1 MNTTKALGD
10 RGEAAAAQYLRK
22 RGCQLLASQWRCRYG
37 ELDLVARDRDGTI
50 CFVEVKLRSG
60 SFAGLPR
67 EAVDRRKR
75 NGSGP
80 QRPAISVSTTWTL
93 PPGSMWR
100 RFIRMGFTAPSGWNI
115 WKMRFEKQSEGESD
129 MKYYSTRD
137 AAVRMD
143 AAEAIKMGLSRD
155 GGLLTPC
162 EIPQIDRAFLES
174 LVNVRYQERA
184 AKVMG
189 LYLTDYTYEEL
200 SGFAENAYGPEK
212 FDCDAVAP
220 VRTVDE
226 TTHCLELWHGPT
238 SAFKDMALQMLPQ
251 LLSAALRK
259 TGESKTVCILVA
271 TSGDTGK
278 AAMEGFADVPQ
289 TKILVFYP
297 KDGVS
302 KVQETQMVTQDG
314 ANVGVCAVEGNFDDA
329 QAGVKRIFSD
339 EAIRA
344 TLADRGYFLSSANSI
359 NWGRI
364 LPQVVYYISA
374 YCDLV
379 RDGKLSM
386 GDKVNFC
393 VPTGNFGDIL
403 AAYYAKR
410 MGLPVG
416 KLICASNCNDVLTD
430 FLRTGVYDKNR
441 PFHTTMSPSMDI
453 LVSSNLERLL
463 FDLSGE
469 NDAEV
474 KGYMDALAKT
484 GKYEVSDAI
493 KAALADQFW
502 GGFCGEA
509 GTSAAIAKYYKEN
522 GYLID
527 THTAVAANVMEQYR
541 KATGD
546 KTVTV
551 FVSTASPYKFCDHVL
566 RAIGET
572 PAGDGVELLDQLHET
587 TGTAIPRRLA
597 ALKGKARR
605 FDLTCEKPGMDSV
618 VLEFLK

>member
-1 MNTTKALGD
+1 
-10 RGEAAAAQYLRK
+10 
-22 RGCQLLASQWRCRYG
+22 
-37 ELDLVARDRDGTI
+37 
-50 CFVEVKLRSG
+50 
-60 SFAGLPR
+60 
-67 EAVDRRKR
+67 
-75 NGSGP
+75 
-80 QRPAISVSTTWTL
+80 
-93 PPGSMWR
+93 
-100 RFIRMGFTAPSGWNI
+100 
-115 WKMRFEKQSEGESD
+115 
-129 MKYYSTRD
+129 MKYLSTRD
-137 AAVRMD
+137 RSVRLD
-143 AAEAIKMGLSRD
+143 AAEAIEMGLSRD

-162 EIPQIDRAFLES
+162 EIPQIDEAFLNS
-174 LVNVRYQERA
+174 LVRVRYQERA
-184 AKVMG
+184 AKVMA
-189 LYLTDYTYEEL
+189 LYLTDYTEAEL
-200 SGFAENAYGPEK
+200 LTFAENAYGPEK
-212 FDCDAVAP
+212 FDTDAVAP
-220 VRTVDE
+220 VRTLDE

-259 TGESKTVCILVA
+259 TGEDKTVCILVA

-289 TKILVFYP
+289 TKIMVFYP

-302 KVQETQMVTQDG
+302 RVQETQMVTQDG
-314 ANVGVCAVEGNFDDA
+314 ANVGVCAVVGNFDDA

-339 EAIRA
+339 AAIRE
-344 TLADRGYFLSSANSI
+344 TLAQRGYFLSSANSI

-379 RDGKLSM
+379 RDGRIVM

-430 FLRTGVYDKNR
+430 FLRTGVYDRNR

-453 LVSSNLERLL
+453 LISSNLERLL

-474 KGYMDALAKT
+474 RRYMDALAQS
-484 GKYEVSDAI
+484 GRYEVSDAI
-493 KAALADQFW
+493 KKALAEQYW
-502 GGFCGEA
+502 GGFCDEA
-509 GTSAAIAKYYKEN
+509 GTTAAIAKYYKDY

-527 THTAVAANVMEQYR
+527 THTAVAASVMEQYR
-541 KATGD
+541 AASGD
-546 KTVTV
+546 KTPTV
-551 FVSTASPYKFCDHVL
+551 FVSTASPYKFCDSVL
-566 RAIGET
+566 TAIGQT
-572 PAGDGVELLDQLHET
+572 PAGDGVELLDQLHDV
-587 TGTAIPRRLA
+587 TGTAVPRRLA

-618 VLEFLK
+618 VLDFLK

>member
-1 MNTTKALGD
+1 M
-10 RGEAAAAQYLRK
+10 
-22 RGCQLLASQWRCRYG
+22 
-37 ELDLVARDRDGTI
+37 
-50 CFVEVKLRSG
+50 
-60 SFAGLPR
+60 
-67 EAVDRRKR
+67 
-75 NGSGP
+75 
-80 QRPAISVSTTWTL
+80 
-93 PPGSMWR
+93 
-100 RFIRMGFTAPSGWNI
+100 
-115 WKMRFEKQSEGESD
+115 
-129 MKYYSTRD
+129 
-137 AAVRMD
+137 
-143 AAEAIKMGLSRD
+143 
-155 GGLLTPC
+155 
-162 EIPQIDRAFLES
+162 
-174 LVNVRYQERA
+174 
-184 AKVMG
+184 
-189 LYLTDYTYEEL
+189 
-200 SGFAENAYGPEK
+200 
-212 FDCDAVAP
+212 
-220 VRTVDE
+220 
-226 TTHCLELWHGPT
+226 
-238 SAFKDMALQMLPQ
+238 
-251 LLSAALRK
+251 
-259 TGESKTVCILVA
+259 
-271 TSGDTGK
+271 
-278 AAMEGFADVPQ
+278 
-289 TKILVFYP
+289 
-297 KDGVS
+297 
-302 KVQETQMVTQDG
+302 
-314 ANVGVCAVEGNFDDA
+314 
-329 QAGVKRIFSD
+329 
-339 EAIRA
+339 
-344 TLADRGYFLSSANSI
+344 
-359 NWGRI
+359 
-364 LPQVVYYISA
+364 
-374 YCDLV
+374 
-379 RDGKLSM
+379 
-386 GDKVNFC
+386 
-393 VPTGNFGDIL
+393 
-403 AAYYAKR
+403 
-410 MGLPVG
+410 G

-527 THTAVAANVMEQYR
+527 THTAVAASVMEQYR

>member
-1 MNTTKALGD
+1 MQYISTRDKNTT
-10 RGEAAAAQYLRK
+10 Y
-22 RGCQLLASQWRCRYG
+22 LASQ
-37 ELDLVARDRDGTI
+37 AI
-50 CFVEVKLRSG
+50 
-60 SFAGLPR
+60 AQGL
-67 EAVDRRKR
+67 
-75 NGSGP
+75 
-80 QRPAISVSTTWTL
+80 
-93 PPGSMWR
+93 
-100 RFIRMGFTAPSGWNI
+100 AP
-115 WKMRFEKQSEGESD
+115 
-129 MKYYSTRD
+129 
-137 AAVRMD
+137 
-143 AAEAIKMGLSRD
+143 D
-155 GGLLTPC
+155 GGLMTPAYLPKLPGKSLSDLKEMSYQQRAVYIMKLFLDEFSVKELT
-162 EIPQIDRAFLES
+162 EF
-174 LVNVRYQERA
+174 A
-184 AKVMG
+184 A
-189 LYLTDYTYEEL
+189 
-200 SGFAENAYGPEK
+200 AAYGPEK
-212 FDCDAVAP
+212 FDTPAVAP
-220 VRTVDE
+220 VRALDDGTF
-226 TTHCLELWHGPT
+226 CLELWHGPT
-238 SAFKDMALQMLPQ
+238 CAFKDMALQMLPH
-251 LLSAALRK
+251 LLTASLVK
-259 TGESKTVCILVA
+259 TEEEKTVCILVA

-278 AAMEGFADVPQ
+278 GALEGFRDVDR
-289 TKILVFYP
+289 TRILVFYP

-302 KVQETQMVTQDG
+302 AIQELQMVTQEG
-314 ANVGVCAVEGNFDDA
+314 KNVGVCSVFGNFDDA
-329 QAGVKRIFSD
+329 QTGVKKLFSD
-339 EAIRA
+339 EALRQE
-344 TLADRGYFLSSANSI
+344 LARRGYFLSSANSI

-527 THTAVAANVMEQYR
+527 THTAVAASVMEQYR

>member
-1 MNTTKALGD
+1 
-10 RGEAAAAQYLRK
+10 
-22 RGCQLLASQWRCRYG
+22 
-37 ELDLVARDRDGTI
+37 
-50 CFVEVKLRSG
+50 
-60 SFAGLPR
+60 
-67 EAVDRRKR
+67 
-75 NGSGP
+75 
-80 QRPAISVSTTWTL
+80 
-93 PPGSMWR
+93 
-100 RFIRMGFTAPSGWNI
+100 
-115 WKMRFEKQSEGESD
+115 

-137 AAVRMD
+137 KAVRMESAD
-143 AAEAIKMGLSRD
+143 AIKMGLSRD
-155 GGLLTPC
+155 GGLLTP
-162 EIPQIDRAFLES
+162 EAIPQIDEAFLNS
-174 LVNVRYQERA
+174 LVNARYQERA

-200 SGFAENAYGPEK
+200 LGFAENAYGPDK
-212 FDCDAVAP
+212 FDTAAVAP
-220 VRTVDE
+220 VRKVDGK
-226 TTHCLELWHGPT
+226 TYCLELWHGPT

-259 TGESKTVCILVA
+259 TGEDKTVCILVA

-289 TKILVFYP
+289 TKIMVFYP

-302 KVQETQMVTQDG
+302 AVQEAQMVTQDG
-314 ANVGVCAVEGNFDDA
+314 ANVGVCAVVGNFDDA

-339 EAIRA
+339 EQMRA

-374 YCDLV
+374 YCDLL
-379 RDGKLSM
+379 RDGEIKM

-430 FLRTGVYDKNR
+430 FLRTGVYDRNR

-469 NDAEV
+469 NDEEV
-474 KGYMDALAKT
+474 KGYMAALAKD

-493 KAALADQFW
+493 KAAVKEQYW
-502 GGFCGEA
+502 GGFCDEA
-509 GTSAAIAKYYKEN
+509 GTAATIAKYYKDC

-546 KTVTV
+546 ETVTV
-551 FVSTASPYKFCDHVL
+551 FVSTASPYKFCNHVL
-566 RAIGET
+566 TAIGET
-572 PAGDGVELLDQLHET
+572 PVGDGVELLDQLNGVSGVT
-587 TGTAIPRRLA
+587 VPRRLA

-605 FDLTCEKPGMDSV
+605 FDLTAEKAEMDNV
-618 VLEFLK
+618 VLDFLK

>member
-1 MNTTKALGD
+1 
-10 RGEAAAAQYLRK
+10 
-22 RGCQLLASQWRCRYG
+22 
-37 ELDLVARDRDGTI
+37 
-50 CFVEVKLRSG
+50 
-60 SFAGLPR
+60 
-67 EAVDRRKR
+67 
-75 NGSGP
+75 
-80 QRPAISVSTTWTL
+80 
-93 PPGSMWR
+93 
-100 RFIRMGFTAPSGWNI
+100 
-115 WKMRFEKQSEGESD
+115 
-129 MKYYSTRD
+129 MKYLSTRD
-137 AAVRMD
+137 RSVRLD
-143 AAEAIKMGLSRD
+143 AAEAIEMGLSRD

-162 EIPQIDRAFLES
+162 EIPQIDEAFLNS
-174 LVNVRYQERA
+174 LVRVRYQERA
-184 AKVMG
+184 AKVMA
-189 LYLTDYTYEEL
+189 LYLTDYTEAEL
-200 SGFAENAYGPEK
+200 LTFAENAYGPEK
-212 FDCDAVAP
+212 FDTDAVAP
-220 VRTVDE
+220 VRTLDE

-259 TGESKTVCILVA
+259 TGEDKTVCILVA

-289 TKILVFYP
+289 TKIMVFYP

-302 KVQETQMVTQDG
+302 RVQETQMVTQDG
-314 ANVGVCAVEGNFDDA
+314 ENVGVCAVVGNFDDA

-339 EAIRA
+339 AAIRE
-344 TLADRGYFLSSANSI
+344 TLAQRGYFLSSANSI

-379 RDGKLSM
+379 RDGRIVM

-430 FLRTGVYDKNR
+430 FLRPGVYDRNR

-453 LVSSNLERLL
+453 LISSNLERLL
-463 FDLSGE
+463 FDLAGE

-474 KGYMDALAKT
+474 RRYMDALAAT
-484 GKYEVSDAI
+484 GRYEVSDAI
-493 KAALADQFW
+493 KKALAEQYW
-502 GGFCGEA
+502 GGFCDEA
-509 GTSAAIAKYYKEN
+509 GTTAAIAKYYKDY

-527 THTAVAANVMEQYR
+527 THTAVAASVMEQYR
-541 KATGD
+541 AASGD
-546 KTVTV
+546 KTPTV
-551 FVSTASPYKFCDHVL
+551 FVSTASPYKFCDSVL
-566 RAIGET
+566 TAIGQT
-572 PAGDGVELLDQLHET
+572 PAGDGVELLDQLHDV
-587 TGTAIPRRLA
+587 TGTAVPRRLA

-618 VLEFLK
+618 VLDFLK